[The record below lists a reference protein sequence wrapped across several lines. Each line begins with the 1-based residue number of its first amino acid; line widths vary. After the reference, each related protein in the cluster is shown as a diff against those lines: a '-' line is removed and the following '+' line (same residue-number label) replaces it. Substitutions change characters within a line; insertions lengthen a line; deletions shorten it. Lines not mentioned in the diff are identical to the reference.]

1 MLELKARA
9 NTNIKTYMYITIV
22 PLFPSYG
29 RQNNAPKDVRIL
41 IPRAREYVMLHGK
54 GRAADGI
61 KVLIL

>member
-9 NTNIKTYMYITIV
+9 NANIKTCMYITIV

-29 RQNNAPKDVRIL
+29 RQSNVPKDVCIL

-54 GRAADGI
+54 GRVADGI